1 MRLCRMEDKHFILS
15 KCWQIPKPKEKAI
28 RSDLPGPFKKKRSEL
43 AHAAYELR
51 KQNRWKTGKVE
62 SRNDVHL
69 EVRGKND
76 TDWQKFCPTTES
88 K

>member
-1 MRLCRMEDKHFILS
+1 M
-15 KCWQIPKPKEKAI
+15 PKGKAI
-28 RSDLPGPFKKKRSEL
+28 SDLPGPFKKKKSEL

-51 KQNRWKTGKVE
+51 KHYRWKTGKVE

-76 TDWQKFCPTTES
+76 TDWQTYCTTTDS